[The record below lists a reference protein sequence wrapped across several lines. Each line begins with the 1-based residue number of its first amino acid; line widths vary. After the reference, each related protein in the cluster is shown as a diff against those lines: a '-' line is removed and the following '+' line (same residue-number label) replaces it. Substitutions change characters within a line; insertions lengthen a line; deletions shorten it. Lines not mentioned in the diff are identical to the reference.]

1 MKLFKSRSN
10 IFILI
15 VTLISISFMSVFA
28 TETKYA
34 NWVEVADAMSEY
46 LNKAVED
53 YKPKDEA
60 AKKSATDSI
69 NTAYFKFY
77 EKIGFEKTTMSAISG
92 QRGSMVEHQFYRAK
106 KSIRED
112 ADPKEVK
119 DEIDAL
125 ITYLHE
131 DAHTLDGTSGES
143 KSGGGEKK
151 DLSEFSTG
159 QIFGELLNRFG
170 TFFAVLGLTL
180 REGLEAILV
189 VAAIAAYLTK
199 TNNRTYLKGV
209 YIGAVLGIA
218 FSVVLA
224 GVFNLIAKNIGEV
237 ESGVGQEIFEGIAM
251 FLAVI
256 VLFYVSNWMLSKAE
270 VEVWNK
276 YIQQKVQQS
285 VSKGNY
291 LALSFTSFLAVAR
304 EGAELILFFQGMRT
318 SISDNPMHMWAGL
331 LVAVV
336 ILAIVYYLIAKVSVK
351 LPLKPFFTFT
361 SWLMFILCLS
371 FLGKGIG
378 ELQEADV
385 IGRTTVTW
393 MNGWSAEAIGIY
405 DRYENLIPQII
416 LLIVT
421 IVSVIY
427 QYNRNKKIR
436 AELEASQEKN

>member
-1 MKLFKSRSN
+1 MNLLKKRAS
-10 IFILI
+10 IFAMI
-15 VTLISISFMSVFA
+15 VIMISLTFMPAFA
-28 TETKYA
+28 AETNYG
-34 NWVEVADAMSEY
+34 NWVEVADAMSEH
-46 LNKAVED
+46 LQKAVEV
-53 YKPKDEA
+53 YKPGDKD
-60 AKKSATDSI
+60 AKKAATDAI
-69 NTAYFKFY
+69 NVAYFKFY

-106 KSIRED
+106 NSIKED

-131 DAHTLDGTSGES
+131 DAHTLDGTSGDS
-143 KSGGGEKK
+143 KSSGQSQE
-151 DLSEFSTG
+151 DANSLSTG
-159 QIFGELLNRFG
+159 QLLGELLKRFG

-189 VAAIAAYLTK
+189 VAAIAAYLSK
-199 TNNRTYLKGV
+199 TNNRIYLKGV
-209 YIGAVLGIA
+209 YIGALLGIV

-224 GVFNLIAKNIGEV
+224 GVFNIVANTVGEV
-237 ESGVGQEIFEGIAM
+237 ESGMGQEIFEGIAM

-256 VLFYVSNWMLSKAE
+256 VLFYVSNWMLSKSE
-270 VEVWNK
+270 VEVWNR
-276 YIQQKVQQS
+276 YIKNKVEQS

-291 LALSFTSFLAVAR
+291 FALSFTSFLAVAR

-318 SISDNPMHMWAGL
+318 GISDNPMHMWIGL
-331 LVAVV
+331 LVAAI
-336 ILAIVYYLIAKVSVK
+336 ILAIVYYLIAKVSVR

-385 IGRTTVTW
+385 IGRTIVPW

-416 LLIVT
+416 LLVVT

-427 QYNRNKKIR
+427 QNNRNKKIR
-436 AELEASQEKN
+436 AELEASQEKK

>member
-1 MKLFKSRSN
+1 
-10 IFILI
+10 
-15 VTLISISFMSVFA
+15 
-28 TETKYA
+28 
-34 NWVEVADAMSEY
+34 
-46 LNKAVED
+46 
-53 YKPKDEA
+53 
-60 AKKSATDSI
+60 
-69 NTAYFKFY
+69 
-77 EKIGFEKTTMSAISG
+77 MSAISG

-106 KSIRED
+106 NSIKED

-131 DAHTLDGTSGES
+131 DAHTLDGTSGDS
-143 KSGGGEKK
+143 KSSGQSQE
-151 DLSEFSTG
+151 DANSLSTG
-159 QIFGELLNRFG
+159 QLLGELLKRFG

-189 VAAIAAYLTK
+189 VAAIAAYLSK
-199 TNNRTYLKGV
+199 TNNRIYLKGV
-209 YIGAVLGIA
+209 YIGALLGIV
-218 FSVVLA
+218 FSAVLA
-224 GVFNLIAKNIGEV
+224 GVFNIIANTVGEV
-237 ESGVGQEIFEGIAM
+237 ESGMGQEIFEGIAM

-256 VLFYVSNWMLSKAE
+256 VLFYVSNWMLSKSE
-270 VEVWNK
+270 VEVWNR
-276 YIQQKVQQS
+276 YIKNKVEQS

-291 LALSFTSFLAVAR
+291 FALSFTSFLAVAR

-318 SISDNPMHMWAGL
+318 GISDNPMHMWIGL
-331 LVAVV
+331 LVAAI
-336 ILAIVYYLIAKVSVK
+336 ILAIVYYLIAKVSVR

-385 IGRTTVTW
+385 IGRTVVPW
-393 MNGWSAEAIGIY
+393 MNGWSAEVIGIY

-416 LLIVT
+416 LLVVT

-427 QYNRNKKIR
+427 QNNRNKKIR
-436 AELEASQEKN
+436 AELEASQEKK